1 MIKMIFANAKEEFDY
16 LLRSTKVEG
25 IDNLIEHLEQNGFY
39 TAPAS
44 SAHHLCNEGGL
55 LEHSLNVY
63 TIAMAM
69 YETFENSNATYT
81 DIIISSLL
89 HDVGKMGAF
98 GEPNYIPNI
107 LKSGNQSDKKP
118 WVTTNIGIQHQD
130 ISIMTVNKFIDLSR
144 EQAIAIKYHNGL
156 YTPDGR
162 DIKGN
167 ETPLYLIVHFADMWA
182 SRVVEKG

>member
-1 MIKMIFANAKEEFDY
+1 MKNKFTE
-16 LLRSTKVEG
+16 LLKSTNIDG
-25 IDNLIEHLEQNGFY
+25 IDNLINHLEKNGFFVS
-39 TAPAS
+39 PAS
-44 SAHHLCNEGGL
+44 AGHHMSKDGGL

-63 TIAMAM
+63 NVAAEFGKTNLVDGIIEDNDLIIAC
-69 YETFENSNATYT
+69 
-81 DIIISSLL
+81 LL

-107 LKSGNQSDKKP
+107 LKSGNRSDKKP
-118 WVTTNIGIQHQD
+118 WITTRIGIEHQD
-130 ISIMTVNKFIDLSR
+130 LSLMIVNRFIELNR

-182 SRVVEKG
+182 SRIIE